1 MGCSV
6 PTVRAAHQSSLVS
19 VVSQCAGVT
28 EVAAL
33 TTMSN
38 TSLIN
43 PPLLSLAVT
52 FTETVSTSVAA
63 GVPVKA
69 RVAGVKV
76 SHVGRFA
83 PSPFVAV

>member
-1 MGCSV
+1 MGGMG
-6 PTVRAAHQSSLVS
+6 AAP
-19 VVSQCAGVT
+19 
-28 EVAAL
+28 

-69 RVAGVKV
+69 RVAGGEGQPCRQVRAV
-76 SHVGRFA
+76 TL
-83 PSPFVAV
+83 FVAV